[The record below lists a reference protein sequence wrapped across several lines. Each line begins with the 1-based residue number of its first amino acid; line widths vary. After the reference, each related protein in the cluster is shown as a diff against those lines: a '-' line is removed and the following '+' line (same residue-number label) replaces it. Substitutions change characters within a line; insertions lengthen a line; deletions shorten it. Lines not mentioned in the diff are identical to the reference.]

1 MFSRECEHFLK
12 NTYFEEHLRTA
23 ASLSALNTILYLI
36 ILKKQGILYSNKI
49 FQPSNRR
56 NVLDCKSVTLVNSH
70 WRWWSGLYFQ
80 LMLFH
85 CVKSVQIRSC
95 FWSVFSCIR
104 TKYGDLQCRSPYLAR
119 IQENTDQN

>member
-12 NTYFEEHLRTA
+12 NTYFEENLRTA
-23 ASLSALNTILYLI
+23 DSLSALNTILYLI

-80 LMLFH
+80 LMFFH

-104 TKYGDLQCRSPYLAR
+104 TKYGDLQCRSRCLAH
-119 IQENTDQN
+119 QQKKTDQN